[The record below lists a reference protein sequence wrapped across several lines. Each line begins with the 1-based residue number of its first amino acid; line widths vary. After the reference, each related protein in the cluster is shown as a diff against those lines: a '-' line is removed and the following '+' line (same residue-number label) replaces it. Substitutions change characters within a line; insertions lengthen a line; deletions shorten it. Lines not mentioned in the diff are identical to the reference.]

1 MLPWCVEPLLSRL
14 RSFFTAWTRRDRFE
28 DSLDEEVRFHL
39 AACTADLIRSGVPK
53 AEALRRARMHFGSV
67 KGVKDGCRQARGL
80 RLADELEHLMRNI
93 RLALRTLFKTPVVT
107 GVAVASLALGLGSNA
122 AIFSL
127 YSQIVLRPLPVAD
140 PERLVNLASPGPRPG
155 PCSRDNA
162 GTCDETFSY
171 PMFRD
176 LQRGQAVFTDIA
188 AHKGLRANVVHQGRA
203 SIVQG
208 TQVSG
213 SYFSV
218 LGLRP
223 AAGRLFGPE
232 VDESI
237 GGHPVVVLSHDYW
250 QSEFGGSPDAIGDVL
265 LVNGASLTIVGVAP
279 AGFRGTT
286 INMPCRFFAPIT
298 MRGLLSPNGD
308 GRFED
313 RRAYW
318 TYLFARLAAGASI
331 DQARAALGTVHQ
343 RILAD
348 VEAPLQTGMSAQ
360 ALAQFLERPLQVT
373 PGRQGQSMMARTQT
387 RVMFLLLFGI
397 TATVLLIACANIVNL
412 LLARSAARAGEMAVR
427 LSLGASRGHLL
438 MQLLTESCVLALMA
452 GAAGLVVAHWT
463 LRFVW
468 MLMPPAAADILRATL
483 DLDPHTVPFIAAMSI
498 ATAIFFGA
506 FPALNAT
513 RANPLAV
520 LKDDGGQSGGAR
532 SAARFRR
539 GLVVAQLALAM
550 TLLVAAGLFVQSLY
564 NVNRIDMGFRTDN
577 VVTFQLAPGLN
588 RYDAARNRAFFEQV
602 GSELS
607 AQPGVDHVTASTSG
621 LFLFGGTGVPTD
633 VVVQGFEAGPD
644 ANRTAM
650 LNRIGTGYFRTLGIP
665 LLAGRPFSESDT
677 VGTPQVAIVNQA
689 FASKFDL
696 GRDAVGKR
704 IGRGNLDAELD
715 IEIVGLVGDTR
726 SSLRNT
732 TPPPLAYVPYRQ
744 EETDALWFFVRTSA
758 QSGAVLRS
766 IPGLVAGID
775 PDVPVSLLMPL
786 SRMAELNSPD
796 RIAAVLT
803 ASFAALATL
812 LAAVGLYGVL
822 AYAVAMRTRELG
834 LRMALGADAARLR
847 AMVLGQI
854 GRMTLTGGV
863 IGLACA
869 LGLGRVLQSVLYEIE
884 HLPPAILAAAA
895 AGLAAVALAAGFV
908 PAHRA
913 SRVDPMEALRQR

>member
-1 MLPWCVEPLLSRL
+1 M
-14 RSFFTAWTRRDRFE
+14 
-28 DSLDEEVRFHL
+28 
-39 AACTADLIRSGVPK
+39 
-53 AEALRRARMHFGSV
+53 
-67 KGVKDGCRQARGL
+67 
-80 RLADELEHLMRNI
+80 
-93 RLALRTLFKTPVVT
+93 
-107 GVAVASLALGLGSNA
+107 
-122 AIFSL
+122 
-127 YSQIVLRPLPVAD
+127 
-140 PERLVNLASPGPRPG
+140 
-155 PCSRDNA
+155 
-162 GTCDETFSY
+162 
-171 PMFRD
+171 
-176 LQRGQAVFTDIA
+176 
-188 AHKGLRANVVHQGRA
+188 
-203 SIVQG
+203 
-208 TQVSG
+208 
-213 SYFSV
+213 
-218 LGLRP
+218 
-223 AAGRLFGPE
+223 
-232 VDESI
+232 
-237 GGHPVVVLSHDYW
+237 
-250 QSEFGGSPDAIGDVL
+250 
-265 LVNGASLTIVGVAP
+265 
-279 AGFRGTT
+279 
-286 INMPCRFFAPIT
+286 
-298 MRGLLSPNGD
+298 
-308 GRFED
+308 
-313 RRAYW
+313 
-318 TYLFARLAAGASI
+318 
-331 DQARAALGTVHQ
+331 
-343 RILAD
+343 
-348 VEAPLQTGMSAQ
+348 EAPLQTGMSAQ
-360 ALAQFLERPLQVT
+360 TLSQFLQRPLQVT
-373 PGRQGQSMMARTQT
+373 PGRQGQSMMARTET
-387 RVMFLLLFGI
+387 RVVFWLLFGI

-427 LSLGASRGHLL
+427 LSLGASRRHLL
-438 MQLLTESCVLALMA
+438 TQLLTESCVLALLA
-452 GAAGLVVAHWT
+452 GAAGLLVAHWT

-483 DLDPHTVPFIAAMSI
+483 DLDPHTVPFIAAVSI
-498 ATAIFFGA
+498 AAAIFFGA

-520 LKDDGGQSGGAR
+520 LKDDGGQPGGAGAR
-532 SAARFRR
+532 SAARLRR
-539 GLVVAQLALAM
+539 GLVVGQLALAM

-564 NVNRIDMGFRTDN
+564 NVNRINMGFRPDH
-577 VVTFQLAPGLN
+577 VVAFRLAPGLN

-607 AQPGVDHVTASTSG
+607 AQPDVDHVTASTGG
-621 LFLFGGTGVPTD
+621 LFLFGGTGIPTD

-644 ANRTAM
+644 ADRTAM
-650 LNRIGTGYFRTLGIP
+650 LNRIGTDYFRTLGIP

-677 VGTPQVAIVNQA
+677 VGTPKVTIVNQA

-704 IGRGNLDAELD
+704 IGRGNLEARLD

-744 EETDALWFFVRTSA
+744 EETDALWFFVLTSA

-822 AYAVAMRTRELG
+822 AYAIAMRTRELG

-847 AMVLGQI
+847 AMVLSQI

-884 HLPPAILAAAA
+884 HLPPAIIAAAA
-895 AGLAAVALAAGFV
+895 AGLAVVALAAGFV

-913 SRVDPMEALRQR
+913 SRVDPMEALRHK